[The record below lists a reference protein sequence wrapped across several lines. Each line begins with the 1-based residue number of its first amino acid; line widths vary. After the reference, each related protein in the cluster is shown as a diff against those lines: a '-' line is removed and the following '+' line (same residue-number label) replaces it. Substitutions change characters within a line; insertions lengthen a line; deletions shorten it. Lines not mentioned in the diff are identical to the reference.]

1 MWDPK
6 DMHKRT
12 SARGQ
17 GIGLEKICARGSTRK
32 SEAEG

>member
-1 MWDPK
+1 MWDPT

-17 GIGLEKICARGSTRK
+17 GIGLEKIYARGSTRN
-32 SEAEG
+32 SEAEE